1 MKKIIPIL
9 ILSLVILAPIFAES
23 VDATTVFLTSD
34 NMNGHDADLHRLNDI
49 KDRIESKTN
58 GKIIVIVDDS
68 ASNPGEGTRL
78 MNARSDVGVTISA
91 ACAGNL
97 VELADYSSRTSRK
110 VIYINAG
117 SVDLNKVNFLRRSYD
132 DNWSHYTFA
141 SLKIPGKFLKGA
153 GVILIQPAIEYP
165 DECHKGIIKADS
177 EKVNEYIANEIINA
191 VYSGTSGNR
200 QLDTDLIVNHKMDPK
215 YLAQDSK
222 LIVDGHGSD
231 MKESYGS
238 YTTQQLLYM
247 SSSYISGY
255 SLEVPPYFEAPDNPQ
270 KYSSFNRWSYSFNNW
285 YKMADIVVD
294 YMNKYGKAP
303 DSINYE
309 GATIGYYDLVYN
321 FALLTEDDT
330 SASTMNFPSKMD
342 FHKYYDNLLFSLL
355 PIAILL
361 IALIIVLLIIRKII
375 RSIKRRIRRRRR
387 RKERR
392 YMEKRQNAMY
402 GRNPRR
408 LCNSSD
414 SRYYSDYDYP
424 PNQPRRLNKQQRRR
438 R

>member
-9 ILSLVILAPIFAES
+9 ILSLIILAPIFAES

-58 GKIIVIVDDS
+58 GEIIVIVDDS

-78 MNARSDVGVTISA
+78 MTARSDVGVSISA

-97 VELADYSSRTSRK
+97 VELADYSSRTTRK

-117 SVDLNKVNFLRRSYD
+117 SVDLNKINFLRRSYD

-141 SLKIPGKFLKGA
+141 SINSPGKFLNDA
-153 GVILIQPAIEYP
+153 GISLIQPAIEYP

-177 EKVNEYIANEIINA
+177 DEVNEYIANEIIDA
-191 VYSGTSGNR
+191 IYSGTSDNR
-200 QLDTDLIVNHKMDPK
+200 QLDTGLIVNHKMDPK

-247 SSSYISGY
+247 SSSYIAGY

-270 KYSSFNRWSYSFNNW
+270 KHSLFNRWRYSFND
-285 YKMADIVVD
+285 YCKMADIVVD
-294 YMNKYGKAP
+294 YMNEHGKAP

-330 SASTMNFPSKMD
+330 SASTMDFPSKME
-342 FHKYYDNLLFSLL
+342 FHKYYDSLLLTLL

-361 IALIIVLLIIRKII
+361 IAAIIVLLIIRKII
-375 RSIKRRIRRRRR
+375 RSIKRRIRL

-392 YMEKRQNAMY
+392 YMKKRQKAMY

-408 LCNSSD
+408 FHNSRNSG
-414 SRYYSDYDYP
+414 YYSDYDYP
-424 PNQPRRLNKQQRRR
+424 PNQPRRLDRQQRRR